1 MVSDISNTVRE
12 ITKML
17 SPISW
22 RWDKNFWHEI
32 AISLNLTEQERVKG
46 RITYSFPNN
55 QELSAYFD
63 SRECLERI
71 EVPIAVYW
79 EPEFLSYKQYEIT
92 IKYFFNL
99 YEQAVNTTTSILGN
113 AQFNSDLETTGYPN
127 DFNVLKLAIWRIQN
141 AQLTIYVEYQYQ
153 ELPIVM
159 ASAVE
164 EL

>member
-1 MVSDISNTVRE
+1 MVFDISNTVRE
-12 ITKML
+12 ITTKL

-32 AISLNLTEQERVKG
+32 AASLNLTEKERVQ
-46 RITYSFPNN
+46 RTITYSFSNN

-63 SRECLERI
+63 DRQCLERI
-71 EVPIAVYW
+71 VVPIAVYW
-79 EPEFLSYKQYEIT
+79 EPEFLTYNDYETT
-92 IKYFFNL
+92 IKDFFNL
-99 YEQAVNTTTSILGN
+99 YKQAVNTTTSILGN

-164 EL
+164 Q

>member
-32 AISLNLTEQERVKG
+32 AASLNLTEKERVKG

-63 SRECLERI
+63 DQKCLERI
-71 EVPIAVYW
+71 VITIAVYW
-79 EPEFLSYKQYEIT
+79 EPEFLTYKEYERT
-92 IKYFFNL
+92 IKYFFYL
-99 YEQAVNTTTSILGN
+99 YEQAVNSTTSILGN
-113 AQFNSDLETTGYPN
+113 AQFNSDLEIAGYLN

-141 AQLTIYVEYQYQ
+141 AQLTIYVKYQYR

-159 ASAVE
+159 AISVE
-164 EL
+164 E

>member
-79 EPEFLSYKQYEIT
+79 EPEFLTYKKYEKI

-99 YEQAVNTTTSILGN
+99 YEQAVNTINSILGN
-113 AQFNSDLETTGYPN
+113 AQFNSDVETARYPE
-127 DFNVLKLAIWRIQN
+127 DFNVLKIAVWNIQN
-141 AQLTIYVEYQYQ
+141 ARFTIYVEDQDR
-153 ELPIVM
+153 EVPIIM
-159 ASAVE
+159 AIGVE
-164 EL
+164 E

>member
-22 RWDKNFWHEI
+22 RWDKNFGHEI
-32 AISLNLTEQERVKG
+32 AISLHLTEKERVKG

-79 EPEFLSYKQYEIT
+79 EPEFLTYNDYERT
-92 IKYFFNL
+92 IKNFFNI
-99 YEQAVNTTTSILGN
+99 YEQAVKSTTSILGK
-113 AQFNSDLETTGYPN
+113 AQFNSDLETARYPD
-127 DFNVLKLAIWRIQN
+127 DFDVLKIAVWNIQN
-141 AQLTIYVEYQYQ
+141 ARFTIYVEHQDR
-153 ELPIVM
+153 EVPIVM
-159 ASAVE
+159 AIGVE
-164 EL
+164 E